1 MARFTHTKSRWGGEE
16 FLVIM
21 PQIDAEGATY
31 AAERLRAVVETTL
44 FTQGLRQTAS
54 FGVATYKKGESPEAF
69 IDRAD
74 KALYEAKQKGRNC
87 VVSK

>member
-1 MARFTHTKSRWGGEE
+1 
-16 FLVIM
+16 M

-44 FTQGLRQTAS
+44 FTQGLRQTAR

-74 KALYEAKQKGRNC
+74 KALFEAKQKGRNS